1 MNAGKLNLY
10 TLKNSP
16 FHIVLSASFMLSR
29 ANTLT
34 HTRTHTLSADGG
46 ERGHSIS
53 RQVLE
58 EKRERRGMEKR
69 VACSAISSHTEAGL
83 AQTHWHFEL
92 ITGYSHNPFS
102 VSSLRGY

>member
-1 MNAGKLNLY
+1 ME
-10 TLKNSP
+10 
-16 FHIVLSASFMLSR
+16 
-29 ANTLT
+29 
-34 HTRTHTLSADGG
+34 

-58 EKRERRGMEKR
+58 QKK
-69 VACSAISSHTEAGL
+69 VACSAISSLTQAGL

-102 VSSLRGY
+102 VSSLCEDTNFTTSPSSQPIC